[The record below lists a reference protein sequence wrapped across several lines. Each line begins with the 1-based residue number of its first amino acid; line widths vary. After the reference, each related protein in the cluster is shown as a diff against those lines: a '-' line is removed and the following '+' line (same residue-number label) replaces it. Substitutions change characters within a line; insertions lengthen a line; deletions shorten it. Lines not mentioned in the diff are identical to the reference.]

1 MSHRVTSWLAR
12 SVWTLSL
19 VFVLLSAPL
28 YWSISPSAV
37 LLGVPQIVAV
47 FPLAVL
53 VLAFSTVGALIVAR
67 LPGNPIGWIL
77 CAAGLSIG
85 FTTLASDYA
94 VFSLA
99 APEWLPGTEWA
110 A

>member
-77 CAAGLSIG
+77 CAAGLSITALY
-85 FTTLASDYA
+85 FKCS
-94 VFSLA
+94 V
-99 APEWLPGTEWA
+99 APACVHPPEGDTSNTARW
-110 A
+110 